1 VQFWSLIDVYVNCKP
16 AFCRPLANPDP
27 VRRVDF
33 GCTIR
38 PVNPES
44 ILYKTADGVAEMAT
58 RARRLSQR
66 HRTVLFLVDG
76 KRSSAEVQR
85 MAVAAGASEALLD
98 ELLSLGLVAV
108 IESSTLDSSSSDT
121 FTASRGGIPDIPLDD
136 SLLPPLPP
144 LAVNSTA
151 QPPVDL
157 PVLQAV
163 MEAHEASQSK
173 HSGFDFSSEDPLGQ
187 AKDMLIRAVQEEAPV
202 TGALTLLRLRRAQSI
217 ESVNSLLDEV
227 EQRISKP
234 NRSLLTQQLMSNVKQ
249 LLILASSRAP

>member
-1 VQFWSLIDVYVNCKP
+1 
-16 AFCRPLANPDP
+16 
-27 VRRVDF
+27 
-33 GCTIR
+33 
-38 PVNPES
+38 VNPES

-108 IESSTLDSSSSDT
+108 IESSTLDTSSSDT
-121 FTASRGGIPDIPLDD
+121 FTTSRGAIPDIPLDD

-144 LAVNSTA
+144 LAANSTA

-163 MEAHEASQSK
+163 MEAHEASQTK
-173 HSGFDFSSEDPLGQ
+173 HSGFDFSYEDPLGQ

-249 LLILASSRAP
+249 LLILASSRPQ

>member
-1 VQFWSLIDVYVNCKP
+1 M
-16 AFCRPLANPDP
+16 
-27 VRRVDF
+27 
-33 GCTIR
+33 T
-38 PVNPES
+38 
-44 ILYKTADGVAEMAT
+44 T

-76 KRSSAEVQR
+76 KRSLAEVQR

-108 IESSTLDSSSSDT
+108 IESNNMDASQAGA
-121 FTASRGGIPDIPLDD
+121 FTASGGVTTDIPLDA

-144 LAVNSTA
+144 LEANSTA

-163 MEAHEASQSK
+163 MEVHEANQTK
-173 HSGFDFSSEDPLGQ
+173 HSGFDFSNVDPLGQ

-217 ESVNSLLDEV
+217 DSVSNLLEEV
-227 EQRISKP
+227 ELRISKP

-249 LLILASSRAP
+249 LLILAASRPQ

>member
-1 VQFWSLIDVYVNCKP
+1 MT
-16 AFCRPLANPDP
+16 NPDP
-27 VRRVDF
+27 VRGVDF
-33 GCTIR
+33 GCTIL

-58 RARRLSQR
+58 RVRRLSQR

-76 KRSSAEVQR
+76 KRSAAEVQR

-98 ELLSLGLVAV
+98 ELLSLGLVAE
-108 IESSTLDSSSSDT
+108 IESSTLDNSPSDT
-121 FTASRGGIPDIPLDD
+121 FTAGGGVVIPDIPLDD

-144 LAVNSTA
+144 LAANSTA

-157 PVLQAV
+157 PVLQAA
-163 MEAHEASQSK
+163 MEAHEASRSK
-173 HSGFDFSSEDPLGQ
+173 HSGLDFSNEDPLGQ

-202 TGALTLLRLRRAQSI
+202 AGALTLLRLRRAQSI
-217 ESVNSLLDEV
+217 ESVNILLDEV

-234 NRSLLTQQLMSNVKQ
+234 NRSLLTQQLMSNVRQ
-249 LLILASSRAP
+249 LLILASSRPQ

>member
-1 VQFWSLIDVYVNCKP
+1 MT
-16 AFCRPLANPDP
+16 NPDP
-27 VRRVDF
+27 VRGVDF
-33 GCTIR
+33 GCTIL

-58 RARRLSQR
+58 RVRRLSQR

-98 ELLSLGLVAV
+98 ELLSLGLVAE
-108 IESSTLDSSSSDT
+108 IESSTLDNSPSDT
-121 FTASRGGIPDIPLDD
+121 FTAGSGAIPDIPLDD

-144 LAVNSTA
+144 LVANSTA
-151 QPPVDL
+151 QPPLDL
-157 PVLQAV
+157 PVLQAA
-163 MEAHEASQSK
+163 MEAHEASQKK
-173 HSGFDFSSEDPLGQ
+173 HSGLDFSNEDPLGQ

-234 NRSLLTQQLMSNVKQ
+234 NRSLLTQQLMSNVRQ
-249 LLILASSRAP
+249 LLILASSRPQ

>member
-1 VQFWSLIDVYVNCKP
+1 
-16 AFCRPLANPDP
+16 
-27 VRRVDF
+27 
-33 GCTIR
+33 
-38 PVNPES
+38 
-44 ILYKTADGVAEMAT
+44 MAT

-98 ELLSLGLVAV
+98 ELLSLNLVAV
-108 IESSTLDSSSSDT
+108 TESGTLDTSLSDT
-121 FTASRGGIPDIPLDD
+121 FTTSRGAIPDIPLDD

-144 LAVNSTA
+144 LAANSTA

-163 MEAHEASQSK
+163 MEAHEASQTK
-173 HSGFDFSSEDPLGQ
+173 HGSFDFSNEDPLGQ

-217 ESVNSLLDEV
+217 ETVNSLLDEV

-249 LLILASSRAP
+249 LLILASSRPQ

>member
-1 VQFWSLIDVYVNCKP
+1 M
-16 AFCRPLANPDP
+16 ANPEP
-27 VRRVDF
+27 GHRAYF

-44 ILYKTADGVAEMAT
+44 ILIKTADGVAEMTT

-76 KRSSAEVQR
+76 KRSQAEVQR

-108 IESSTLDSSSSDT
+108 NEINVWDGAPAQAFPSDS
-121 FTASRGGIPDIPLDD
+121 GVVPGIALND

-144 LAVNSTA
+144 LEAHSTA
-151 QPPVDL
+151 QPPADL

-163 MEAHEASQSK
+163 LEAHEASSTKQ
-173 HSGFDFSSEDPLGQ
+173 SGFDFSNDDPFGQ
-187 AKDMLIRAVQEEAPV
+187 AKDMLIKAVQDEAPI
-202 TGALTLLRLRRAQSI
+202 TGALTVLRLRRAQSI
-217 ESVNSLLDEV
+217 DSVNSLLDEV
-227 EQRISKP
+227 EQRLSKP
-234 NRSLLTQQLMSNVKQ
+234 NRTLLTQQLMSNVKQ
-249 LLILASSRAP
+249 LLILAGSR

>member
-58 RARRLSQR
+58 RARRLTQR

-76 KRSSAEVQR
+76 KRSAAEVQR
-85 MAVAAGASEALLD
+85 MALAAGASEALLD

-108 IESSTLDSSSSDT
+108 IESSTLDTSTSDT
-121 FTASRGGIPDIPLDD
+121 FTTSRSAIPDIPLDD

-144 LAVNSTA
+144 LADNSTA

-163 MEAHEASQSK
+163 MEAHEAGQSK
-173 HSGFDFSSEDPLGQ
+173 HSGFDFSNEDPLGQ
-187 AKDMLIRAVQEEAPV
+187 AKEMLIRAVQEEAPI

-249 LLILASSRAP
+249 LLILASSRAQ